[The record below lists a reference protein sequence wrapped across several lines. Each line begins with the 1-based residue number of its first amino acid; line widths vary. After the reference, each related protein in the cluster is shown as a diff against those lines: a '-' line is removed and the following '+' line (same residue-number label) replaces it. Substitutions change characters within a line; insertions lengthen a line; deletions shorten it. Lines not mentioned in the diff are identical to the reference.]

1 MFNSKLFFSL
11 AVFTFFL
18 IITSLVKNQSRIIE
32 KQIKSLNISII
43 AKEKNISEAEME
55 FSYLSSPNE
64 IEKKFN
70 SGDLEK
76 FKPIKHSNIFF
87 DIHDFNT
94 LEKKLSNLINI
105 DEKKNQEKIKQ
116 LIKEVFILKII

>member
-32 KQIKSLNISII
+32 KQIKSLNINII

-55 FSYLSSPNE
+55 FSYLSSPNPMYDFPGLKAGNKWCLCALRWKE
-64 IEKKFN
+64 ALIHNVAPKVILEATNEETLKVVN
-70 SGDLEK
+70 IDDL
-76 FKPIKHSNIFF
+76 IKHSY
-87 DIHDFNT
+87 
-94 LEKKLSNLINI
+94 KKFS
-105 DEKKNQEKIKQ
+105 
-116 LIKEVFILKII
+116 

>member
-18 IITSLVKNQSRIIE
+18 IITSLIKNQSRIIE
-32 KQIKSLNISII
+32 KQIKGLNIKII

-55 FSYLSSPNE
+55 FSYLSSPKE

-70 SGDLEK
+70 SKDLEK
-76 FKPIKHSNIFF
+76 FEPFKYSSIYH
-87 DIHDFNT
+87 DIHDFQT
-94 LEKKLSNLINI
+94 IEKKLSNLVNIN
-105 DEKKNQEKIKQ
+105 EKKIRKK
-116 LIKEVFILKII
+116 